1 MGATKLTGCC
11 TVDALKQPIEMRNI
25 AKAGSKRDFRNL
37 PVSRIVEQITRAGRN
52 PFVVDVL
59 SNRASRPSKQLV
71 HVALRAMKFA
81 RQCYSGEIGVGTM
94 TINMVHHHH

>member
-1 MGATKLTGCC
+1 VPY
-11 TVDALKQPIEMRNI
+11 VDALKQPIEMRNI
-25 AKAGSKRDFRNL
+25 AIASSKSDFRNL

-71 HVALRAMKFA
+71 YVALRAMKLSRSREDFT
-81 RQCYSGEIGVGTM
+81 YDHVGAA
-94 TINMVHHHH
+94 VPAAKSSLRPERW

>member
-1 MGATKLTGCC
+1 VPY
-11 TVDALKQPIEMRNI
+11 VDALKQPIEMRNI
-25 AKAGSKRDFRNL
+25 AIASRKSDFRNL

-71 HVALRAMKFA
+71 YVALRAMKLSRSREDFT
-81 RQCYSGEIGVGTM
+81 YDHVGAA
-94 TINMVHHHH
+94 VPAAKSSLRPERW